1 MAKKDDKKDFFS
13 GWTAFFIVALGFV
26 LICFAAQKGVEY
38 FQGGGSGKTFSSAAV
53 FSDSKS
59 KPEEVEDEDI
69 KKAKQMKA
77 EENSD
82 AENNSDKSQDKN
94 KSSAE
99 DANSEKTA
107 DKNQKQPPKPEDEKL
122 SIQDKIFISNQKLQE
137 GKNFVAEGKLA
148 EALESFDQ
156 AVKLYALNAEALT
169 ERGKVYTTMQNFEQA
184 LRDFNKAVEVDST
197 YADAYTQRGLYYQ
210 NFGDDEKA
218 QADLATA
225 QILSQRQ

>member
-1 MAKKDDKKDFFS
+1 MVKKDDKKDFFS

-59 KPEEVEDEDI
+59 KPEEAQDEDI

-77 EENSD
+77 AENSN
-82 AENNSDKSQDKN
+82 AENNSLAAQDKN

-99 DANSEKTA
+99 NETTA
-107 DKNQKQPPKPEDEKL
+107 DKNQNQQQKPEDEKL

-137 GKNFVAEGKLA
+137 GKNFVAQGNLSQ
-148 EALESFDQ
+148 ALKCFDQ
-156 AVKLYALNAEALT
+156 AVKLYSLNAAAFT

-225 QILSQRQ
+225 QVLSSK

>member
-38 FQGGGSGKTFSSAAV
+38 FQGGGGKTFSSAAV

-77 EENSD
+77 AENSN

-94 KSSAE
+94 KNSTE
-99 DANSEKTA
+99 DAKA
-107 DKNQKQPPKPEDEKL
+107 DKNQKQQQNQKPEDEKL
-122 SIQDKIFISNQKLQE
+122 SIQDKISISNQKLQE
-137 GKNFVAEGKLA
+137 GKNFVTEGNLSQ
-148 EALESFDQ
+148 ALECFDQ
-156 AVKLYALNAEALT
+156 AVKLYSLNAAALT
-169 ERGKVYTTMQNFEQA
+169 ERGKVYTQMKNFEQA